1 MKVRKSFAVALGIV
15 LVLCACAP
23 ISPTFDESMTAP
35 AALPAAVP
43 AELATDVQAATD
55 IAPMAAAPA
64 AVPAGSDAASVSL
77 TGASQP
83 TPERIVFGT
92 GETSADRSGTAS
104 PDYSPM
110 YIIDILADQNV
121 YIQLQS
127 GGGVANF
134 TVVGVKDRQI
144 YKYGSDGSTDV
155 SFRTPIRQD
164 YVISIFA
171 PVPTEYNLHV
181 EVAPLSYPTP
191 VPNPPVQIHV
201 PPGATGTTINGT
213 TAPYGTDVY
222 VAAAQGGQ
230 VMTVGLQSTGSQLRF
245 SVVDQQTGAV
255 LEPLS
260 GPSPVWSGTLPQTGN
275 YVISVVSSVN
285 QPVNYTLSVD
295 FSPLTPTAAPSR
307 TRIQFAP
314 GAVSAT
320 VNGTVVPPNAV
331 QYILAASGGQSM
343 QVSTMPYGAVGVSV
357 YGADGTVLQ
366 SSMGGL
372 PSFSGTLPSTQDWI
386 ISLTSLTGGTVNFSM
401 TVTVR

>member
-1 MKVRKSFAVALGIV
+1 MKLRESFAVAL
-15 LVLCACAP
+15 LVAVVISACAP
-23 ISPTFDESMTAP
+23 ISPTMVDSTTAP
-35 AALPAAVP
+35 MAAAPMAA
-43 AELATDVQAATD
+43 
-55 IAPMAAAPA
+55 APMAAAPA
-64 AVPAGSDAASVSL
+64 AAAASSDAPAIAL

-83 TPERIVFGT
+83 VPERIVFGS
-92 GETSADRSGTAS
+92 GETSADRSGTVS
-104 PDYSPM
+104 PEYSPM
-110 YIIDILADQNV
+110 YIIDILADQDV

-134 TVVGVKDRQI
+134 TVVGVKDHQI
-144 YKYGSDGSTDV
+144 YKYGSDGRTDV
-155 SFRTPIRQD
+155 SFRTPIHQD

-171 PVPTEYNLHV
+171 PVPAEYNLHV
-181 EVAPLSYPTP
+181 AVAPLAYPTP
-191 VPNPPVQIHV
+191 APNPPVQIQV

-222 VAAAQGGQ
+222 VATAQGGQ

-245 SVVDQQTGAV
+245 SVVDRQTGAV

-260 GPSPVWSGTLPQTGN
+260 GPSPVWSGTLPQTGD
-275 YVISVVSSVN
+275 YIISVVSGVN

-295 FSPLTPTAAPSR
+295 FSPLQQTAVPQR

-320 VNGTVVPPNAV
+320 VQGTIVPPQDT

-372 PSFSGTLPSTQDWI
+372 PSFSGTLPSSQDWI
-386 ISLTSLTGGTVNFSM
+386 ISLTSLTGGNVDFSM
-401 TVTVR
+401 TVTVQ